1 MELVNYE
8 IENDILTF
16 YMKVENFPEGIDAT
30 FTKFGELLN
39 GFEGHEVYGVSG
51 CFDGE
56 LIYRCS

>member
-1 MELVNYE
+1 
-8 IENDILTF
+8 
-16 YMKVENFPEGIDAT
+16 MKVENFPEGIDAT